1 MIQRIQ
7 TLYLLVITALL
18 AVTLFARLAWFGGEG
33 SEFGLYAF
41 ALKDAEGAVLHSTVY
56 LGILLSLAAVVP
68 LVTIFL
74 YRRRMLQI
82 RLCVVEMVLLVGSA
96 VMEGIYYYLG
106 CRVVSDLPFH
116 TQGVGVAIALP
127 VVSLLFAWLAA
138 RAIFRDELLVRG
150 ADRIR

>member
-7 TLYLLVITALL
+7 TLYLLIITVLMS
-18 AVTLFARLAWFGGEG
+18 VTLFSRLAWFGGDG
-33 SEFGLYAF
+33 GEFGLYAF
-41 ALKDAEGAVLHSTVY
+41 ALKSADGEVLHPAFY
-56 LGILLSLAAVVP
+56 LGILLTLSAVLP

-82 RLCVVEMVLLVGSA
+82 RLCVVELVFLVGSA

-106 CRVVSDLPFH
+106 CRVASELPFH
-116 TQGVGVAIALP
+116 TQGVGVSIALP

-138 RAIFRDELLVRG
+138 RAIFRDELLVRSV
-150 ADRIR
+150 DRIR

>member
-1 MIQRIQ
+1 M
-7 TLYLLVITALL
+7 T
-18 AVTLFARLAWFGGEG
+18 VTLFSRLAWFGGDG

-41 ALKDAEGAVLHSTVY
+41 ALKSAEGEVLHSTFY
-56 LGILLSLAAVVP
+56 LGILLTLSALLP

-82 RLCVVEMVLLVGSA
+82 RLCVVEIVFLVGSA
-96 VMEGIYYYLG
+96 IMEGIYYFLSS
-106 CRVVSDLPFH
+106 RVISDLTFH
-116 TQGVGVAIALP
+116 TQGLRASIALP

-138 RAIFRDELLVRG
+138 RAIFRDELLVRA

>member
-7 TLYLLVITALL
+7 TLYLFLIAVLVGI
-18 AVTLFARLAWFGGEG
+18 TLFSRLAWFAGDAG
-33 SEFGLYAF
+33 EFGLYAF
-41 ALKDAEGAVLHSTVY
+41 SLRSAEGESLHPTVY
-56 LGILLSLAAVVP
+56 LGILLTLSALLP

-74 YRRRMLQI
+74 FKRRLLQL
-82 RLCVVEMVLLVGSA
+82 RLCVVELVLLVGSA

-106 CRVVSDLPFH
+106 CRVFSDAAVH
-116 TQGVGVAIALP
+116 TQGFDIAIALP

-138 RAIFRDELLVRG
+138 RAIFRDELLVRA